1 MPPSIK
7 SGALLLLVAL
17 ALSGCGGEDNP
28 GAGEHFTAANWSQL
42 VSEPEKHKGA
52 TAEIVG
58 RVFTEP
64 ERDDEETF
72 WQMWA
77 KPKASEWNT
86 VVGISDP
93 DFEIKN
99 GDYVRVRGTVTGEFK
114 ADNAFGAEVSGPAI
128 RADKAEVVTALEAAS
143 PATETLSSRET
154 TVGGVNV
161 TVEKVELAPD
171 ETRVFVSVRNGSDA
185 KFSLYSH
192 TAKLIVA
199 GKQLDSVF
207 SPEGYPQLGSDIVA
221 GAESSGVFVFPAVE
235 AGEPLKLAL
244 EGYSSDSSIGEYG
257 SVVLTFR
264 WP

>member
-1 MPPSIK
+1 MRR
-7 SGALLLLVAL
+7 GALLLVVAL

-28 GAGEHFTAANWSQL
+28 GAGEHFNAANWSQL
-42 VSEPEKHKGA
+42 ASEPEQHKGA
-52 TAEIVG
+52 TAEIIG

-86 VVGISDP
+86 VVEIRDP
-93 DFEIKN
+93 GFEIKN

-114 ADNAFGAEVSGPAI
+114 AENAFGAEVSGAAI
-128 RADKAEVVTALEAAS
+128 RADTAEVVTGLEAAS
-143 PATETLSSRET
+143 PATQTLSSRES
-154 TVGGVNV
+154 TVAGVTV

-171 ETRVFVSVRNGSDA
+171 ETRVFISVRNGSAD

-199 GKQLDSVF
+199 GKQLDSEF
-207 SPEGYPQLGSDIVA
+207 SPDGYPQLGSDIVA
-221 GAESSGVFVFPAVE
+221 GAESNGVFVFPAVE
-235 AGEPLKLAL
+235 ASEPMELAM
-244 EGYSSDSSIGEYG
+244 EGYSNNSDVGNYG
-257 SVVLTFR
+257 SVAMTFR